1 MISVESSKSEG
12 YRFKVMTTSGSTLLQ
27 SVSFNTKKELQ
38 QTVSELSVSPTTPG
52 KVERK
57 TNNDGKFLFQLKNNA
72 GKVLGTSGLY
82 SSEAG
87 MENGIKNLYKN
98 LNFS

>member
-1 MISVESSKSEG
+1 MIAIENSKEKG
-12 YRFKVMTTSGSTLLQ
+12 YRFEVKTPSGCTLLK
-27 SVSFNTKKELQ
+27 SVLFNTEQ
-38 QTVSELSVSPTTPG
+38 EIEQMVSELSLSPKSLG

-57 TNNDGKFLFQLKNNA
+57 TNNDGKFLFQIKNNA

-87 MENGIKNLYKN
+87 MENGIKNLYRN
-98 LNFS
+98 LNVL